1 MTNCSSDNRNK
12 AFSILLK
19 NGNVVDAESGMDEYS
34 HEIGYVIIAVVV
46 IVIVFLAYKGLK
58 KRK

>member
-1 MTNCSSDNRNK
+1 MAT
-12 AFSILLK
+12 
-19 NGNVVDAESGMDEYS
+19 EYS
-34 HEIGYVIIAVVV
+34 HEIGYAIIAVVV

>member
-1 MTNCSSDNRNK
+1 MWSGELSSAGQSVPYLQK
-12 AFSILLK
+12 LWICK
-19 NGNVVDAESGMDEYS
+19 V
-34 HEIGYVIIAVVV
+34 YVIIAVVV